1 MSKIKYTKI
10 MALSLFL
17 IGLSSCSNSEK
28 KQDSKANK
36 ADNKKENKNNNPTYK
51 GKNASYEIVT
61 GTYNQDSCL
70 FYPDGWVLKS
80 DPSKIISGVIYLS
93 SPQTGM
99 KWLEKSIEPGHKEVS
114 KGNDGYER
122 YFYENGKKRSET
134 VISDNG
140 KSKVYKSWT
149 KEGIKKFETTTLI
162 GDTITK
168 QIQKSFSKGVPS
180 MKDGSLRTQVFS
192 TVIDLAR
199 NRIQKDSLYTYLE
212 DYISSKK
219 YFENGMLQGY
229 SYWYDKEGKQIG
241 KALFNENKFLKGK
254 GTYSFAAY

>member
-10 MALSLFL
+10 MAICLFL
-17 IGLSSCSNSEK
+17 IGVSSCSDSEK

-51 GKNASYEIVT
+51 GVNQSYEIVT

-99 KWLEKSIEPGHKEVS
+99 KWLEKSIEPGHKE
-114 KGNDGYER
+114 ER
-122 YFYENGKKRSET
+122 YFHKNAKKRSET

-140 KSKVYKSWT
+140 KKKVYTSWT

-168 QIQKSFSKGVPS
+168 QIQKSFFRGAPS
-180 MKDGSLRTQVFS
+180 IKDGSLSTKEFS
-192 TVIDLAR
+192 TVIDLAS
-199 NRIQKDSLYTYLE
+199 NRIQKDSLYTYAE

-241 KALFNENKFLKGK
+241 KALFNENKFVKGK